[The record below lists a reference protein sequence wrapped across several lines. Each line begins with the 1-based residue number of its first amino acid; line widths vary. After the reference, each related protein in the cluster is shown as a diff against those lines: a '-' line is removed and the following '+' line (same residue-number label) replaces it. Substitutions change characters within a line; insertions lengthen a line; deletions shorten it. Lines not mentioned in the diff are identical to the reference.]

1 MALCWSISTPSSFDW
16 LLKSKDGD
24 LNYDAISSLLVWR
37 CMASANVQSSLHTF
51 FLNEWVGELQ
61 VTFKGK
67 GELTRAN
74 KITYACLP
82 RRILQFMLVRY
93 HQTN

>member
-1 MALCWSISTPSSFDW
+1 MMPSRLYLF
-16 LLKSKDGD
+16 GD
-24 LNYDAISSLLVWR
+24 AWQVQMCNHR
-37 CMASANVQSSLHTF
+37 CILF
-51 FLNEWVGELQ
+51 FNEWVGELQ